1 MHDMCDHSSRV
12 IQASESSDVMWS
24 SSWED
29 FLGVR
34 LVGLGLAEARLESG
48 PESRLESG
56 PESRLDSRP
65 ESRLELRLEARLE
78 PRLEPR
84 LSEGA
89 NWLSATI
96 DFLSAV

>member
-48 PESRLESG
+48 PESRL
-56 PESRLDSRP
+56 DSRP